1 MELITAIVYHEKAL
15 ERKNTALTIY
25 YSHTFPGNHLVN
37 IFIIGSYNKV
47 SYYKGITWENDSSHD
62 LLNFGF
68 HLKRVDLNTTNMAT
82 ACGKLEIGK
91 RY

>member
-1 MELITAIVYHEKAL
+1 MESITLLVYHLKAL
-15 ERKNTALTIY
+15 ERNYTTLTDY

-47 SYYKGITWENDSSHD
+47 SYYEGITWENDSSRD

-82 ACGKLEIGK
+82 AGGKLVIGK